1 MNEQPMFLSQRAY
14 EINDYDAILKQI
26 IAAASAETGV
36 SESDFIPAITF
47 EDNPDEKIYLLLLTM
62 YQDSETSEDYYYKEW
77 SVKKGRQAT
86 YDYLRDLILNEAVDP
101 LESFIVVGSMKL
113 IPDRKD
119 DVALDSKPITVF
131 RFMKI
136 MADERRVLED
146 GSFNID
152 EYGSYSEDGDKTILE
167 V

>member
-1 MNEQPMFLSQRAY
+1 MNESPLFLSQRMQDANY
-14 EINDYDAILKQI
+14 DDAILKQI
-26 IAAASAETGV
+26 IAAASAETGI
-36 SESDFIPAITF
+36 SESEFVPAITF

-62 YQDSETSEDYYYKEW
+62 FQEGDGYDDYYYKEW
-77 SVKKGRQAT
+77 SIKKGRQAT
-86 YDYLRDLILNEAVDP
+86 YDYLKELILNDSVDP
-101 LESFIVVGSMKL
+101 NTSFVVVGSMKQ

-136 MADERRVLED
+136 MADEKRVLESGD
-146 GSFNID
+146 FDID

-167 V
+167 I